1 MRSSTKALTR
11 PPGESAAAGMQEN
24 AARSQCLAARLAAEL
39 NGRDDGE
46 RSLTFGAYL
55 TSR

>member
-1 MRSSTKALTR
+1 MT
-11 PPGESAAAGMQEN
+11 PGLAGMQEK
-24 AARSQCLAARLAAEL
+24 AARNQCLAARLAAEL